1 VSAEDG
7 VVVGGGLVSVALAL
21 GSVGGGEFGEAL
33 VEGAGAV
40 QNGAFEAGS
49 EGRFDGTGGAFG
61 EFVCEVSEDEVF
73 RDVHC
78 FLFPCYLVS
87 EARFTVGSTFEYHE
101 AGEMRVWGG
110 GWVGRKAMRGMG

>member
-1 VSAEDG
+1 MSAEDG
-7 VVVGGGLVSVALAL
+7 VVVGGGLVGVALAL
-21 GSVGGGEFGEAL
+21 GSVGGGDFGEAL

-40 QNGAFEAGS
+40 QDGAFEAGS
-49 EGRFDGTGGAFG
+49 EGRLDGTGGAFG

-87 EARFTVGSTFEYHE
+87 GARFTVGPTFEYHG
-101 AGEMRVWGG
+101 AGGNE
-110 GWVGRKAMRGMG
+110 WVDGVSVGCKAMRQLG